1 MSQDPQKLLQKYFA
15 RQCSRAELEELLDY
29 LQVHPEAEEH
39 EEVIQQIW
47 QELHDTQ
54 LLSAGQSEAL
64 YQQIS
69 TRLPRRRMATTWK
82 VAASVVGIL
91 ISSVLVYYFWINNPI
106 NQTAGFGETR
116 TIVLPDQSTVVLNG
130 NSSVRYDRQW
140 RPDTPRRV
148 WLEGEAYF
156 SVQHLANDQSFT
168 VYTDNLAVE
177 VLGTEFNVQSRR
189 GTTQVT
195 LDVGKVKLN
204 ALRDSPSKITNV
216 IMRPGE
222 QAILTIDR
230 DFTLTTVETAAVTAW
245 RNNELV
251 FNETPLEVVA
261 QTVEDLY
268 GLPVI
273 IQSDSI
279 RQLKLTGTLP
289 NNDINTLLALLR
301 EIFGIQ
307 AFEKDEQI
315 QLRE

>member
-1 MSQDPQKLLQKYFA
+1 MSQNPQQLLQKYFA

-29 LQVHPEAEEH
+29 LQAHPEAKEY

-47 QELHDTQ
+47 QELRGTQ
-54 LLSAGQSEAL
+54 PLSSQQSEAL

-69 TRLPRRRMATTWK
+69 ARLPLRRTVLTWK
-82 VAASVVGIL
+82 IAASVAGIL
-91 ISSVLVYYFWINNPI
+91 ISSVLVYYFWANSTVI
-106 NQTAGFGETR
+106 QTAGFGETR

-130 NSSVRYDRQW
+130 NSSVRYNRQW
-140 RPDTPRRV
+140 QADSPRKI

-168 VYTDNLAVE
+168 VFTDNLTVE

-204 ALRDSPSKITNV
+204 ALGDSPGEIADV
-216 IMRPGE
+216 ILQPGD
-222 QAILTIDR
+222 QAILTKDLS
-230 DFTLTTVETAAVTAW
+230 FSLTKVATAPVTAW

-251 FNETPLEVVA
+251 FNETPLEIVA
-261 QTVEDLY
+261 QTIEDLY
-268 GLPVI
+268 GIPVI

-289 NNDINTLLALLR
+289 NNDIDTLLALLS

-307 AFEKDEQI
+307 ARDEGGQI